1 MPTFDIVVKV
11 DLSEVANAVNQASK
25 ELAQRYDFK
34 GTDSSVELN
43 EDGLALRS
51 NSQGRLDA
59 VREVLHSKLVRRSVD
74 LRSLDKQPSEPA
86 GGQSY
91 RQLIKLV
98 DGIGKD
104 EAKDIVKRIKELKMK
119 VQVSI
124 QGDVVRVSAKKRD
137 DLQAVMGELKKMD
150 VPLPL
155 TYTNFRN

>member
-1 MPTFDIVVKV
+1 MPTFDIAVKL
-11 DLSEVANAVNQASK
+11 DLSEVQNAVNQAQK

-34 GTDSSVELN
+34 GTDSTVELT
-43 EDGLALRS
+43 EEGLVLRS
-51 NSQGRLDA
+51 NSQSRLDA
-59 VREVLHSKLVRRSVD
+59 TREVLHSKLVRRKVD
-74 LRSLDKQPSEPA
+74 LRSLDKQPSQPA
-86 GGQSY
+86 GGQSV

-119 VQVSI
+119 VQASI
-124 QGDVVRVSAKKRD
+124 QGDVVRVSGKKRD
-137 DLQAVMGELKKMD
+137 DLQTVMGELKKMD

>member
-1 MPTFDIVVKV
+1 MPTFDIAVKL
-11 DLSEVANAVNQASK
+11 DKSEVQNAVNQAQK

-34 GTDSSVELN
+34 GTESKVELT
-43 EDGLALRS
+43 EEGLVLRS
-51 NSQGRLDA
+51 NSQSRLDA
-59 VREVLHSKLVRRSVD
+59 VREVVHAKLIRRQVD

-119 VQVSI
+119 VQASI
-124 QGDVVRVSAKKRD
+124 QGDVVRVTGKKRD
-137 DLQAVMGELKKMD
+137 DLQAVMGELKGMD
-150 VPLPL
+150 LPLPL
-155 TYTNFRN
+155 TYTNFRD